1 MRNKKAEALGLTTL
15 LVAVIAG
22 GIILGKAIQVFPLA
36 WGISV
41 EETAGLSNQL
51 QTLLFGTAIA
61 LVIAWF
67 AVSAVL
73 EGQRSLKAELEQQR
87 AEVSALRLAI
97 TDLRGA
103 SPEPAALPRT
113 GEPEIEYR

>member
-22 GIILGKAIQVFPLA
+22 GIALGKVAQVFPLH
-36 WGISV
+36 WGISDG
-41 EETAGLSNQL
+41 EITDFSNQL

-87 AEVSALRLAI
+87 AEVAALRLAI
-97 TDLRGA
+97 TNLRSA
-103 SPEPAALPRT
+103 PSESDALPGT
-113 GEPEIEYR
+113 GAPEIEYR